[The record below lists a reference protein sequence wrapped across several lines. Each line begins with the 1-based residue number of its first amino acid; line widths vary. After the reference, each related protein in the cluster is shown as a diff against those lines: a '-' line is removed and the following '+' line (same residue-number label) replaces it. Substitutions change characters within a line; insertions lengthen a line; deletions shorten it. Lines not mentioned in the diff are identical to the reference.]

1 MGTLRIEINHDEIKK
16 LISDQGKRKTLGLSI
31 TEDDV
36 VIDAKVEKNEDDEL
50 IVTEI
55 RATINVLI

>member
-16 LISDQGKRKTLGLSI
+16 LISDQCKRKTLGLRI